1 MEKELTEIYQ
11 TAEYELYDK
20 WNAYMEEV
28 GESLKELRERAEAP
42 DATPEDLQKY
52 KDALFEWTTNN
63 QYYKDMVNE
72 YTTRLAHVNE
82 IALSYVNDQLPKIYA
97 VNYNQLAKDLSTS
110 HINVSFSL
118 VNEHTVKRLIT
129 DKKVKLY
136 PKRIDIPKDK
146 RWNRKNVQSQIM
158 QGILQGESIPKIAA
172 RLQNV
177 TSMNEAAAI
186 RNARTMTTCAENMG
200 IDDATDKAEEMG
212 IVLERVWRA
221 TPDKRTRAWH
231 TKLDG
236 QKRDKEGYFHS
247 DFGKIR
253 FPGDPEAHSC
263 DRYNCRCR
271 MVREL
276 IGFRNSDGTVTKIS
290 DFE

>member
-42 DATPEDLQKY
+42 DATPEDLQRY

-97 VNYNQLAKDLSTS
+97 VNYNQLAKDLSTA
-110 HINVSFSL
+110 HINVSFAL

-136 PKRIDIPKDK
+136 PKRIDIP
-146 RWNRKNVQSQIM
+146 VSYTH
-158 QGILQGESIPKIAA
+158 LTLP
-172 RLQNV
+172 
-177 TSMNEAAAI
+177 TS
-186 RNARTMTTCAENMG
+186 
-200 IDDATDKAEEMG
+200 DL
-212 IVLERVWRA
+212 V
-221 TPDKRTRAWH
+221 
-231 TKLDG
+231 
-236 QKRDKEGYFHS
+236 
-247 DFGKIR
+247 
-253 FPGDPEAHSC
+253 
-263 DRYNCRCR
+263 
-271 MVREL
+271 
-276 IGFRNSDGTVTKIS
+276 
-290 DFE
+290 